1 MHNSGNP
8 WDGLPKVERMSRMP
22 RRSRMVAAAGIAS
35 LLAPI
40 ALLATPAAAAGD
52 GGFGAFAN
60 PGETVTVEFPHRAE
74 QYEWVVPDG
83 VTEITVELAAGSGQS
98 PVGDDGVAAMGG
110 VGGYAEALVPVE
122 SGETLFVRVGASG
135 ETSNRDVGSGGG
147 EGSAIARAAE
157 FLIVVGGG
165 GGAFVC
171 ISGSQ
176 CGNGGAGGLSQT
188 SGSVDGRDSTWS
200 VAIPFEVPL
209 WSVGGG
215 ASGTAPGSPGVYETV
230 DLFEGELVDRV
241 TSGSAAASPSTAA
254 RIESG
259 VVQLS
264 PSSQAQSNRDGL
276 GGTGVFTGGI
286 GGSSVFPLSDDLPSG
301 AFFDAG
307 GGGGSGY
314 LAPGVEL
321 LELRDNVGDGFATIT
336 YTVPEPDV
344 VESTEPALSL
354 DEASVRAGTP
364 FTLRGAGFDPDRDYP
379 AILNSDPVLLGTV
392 STDAEGAFAATLTI
406 PVSVPAG
413 EHVLTVGDA
422 SIPITVLAAEVVAES
437 EKRTVLVA
445 DAPPAEPEL
454 AATGAD
460 PVAAS
465 ILGLLAVALL
475 AAGAAAV
482 RASRQ
487 PQPVHQPRP

>member
-1 MHNSGNP
+1 
-8 WDGLPKVERMSRMP
+8 MSRMP

-60 PGETVTVEFPHRAE
+60 PGETVTVEFPYRAE

-83 VTEITVELAAGSGQS
+83 VTEITVELAAGSGEA
-98 PVGDDGVAAMGG
+98 PVGDRGVLAEGG
-110 VGGYAEALVPVE
+110 VGGHAVFEVPVVP
-122 SGETLFVRVGASG
+122 GETLFLRVGASG
-135 ETSNRDVGSGGG
+135 ATIASLWSDGG
-147 EGSAIARAAE
+147 EGTAIARASEVLA
-157 FLIVVGGG
+157 VVGGG
-165 GGAFVC
+165 GGAYAC
-171 ISGSQ
+171 LSERP
-176 CGNGGAGGLSQT
+176 CGYGGAGGLSLT
-188 SGSVDGRDSTWS
+188 SGSVHGTDSTWA
-200 VAIPFEVPL
+200 VDVLPPVPL
-209 WSVGGG
+209 FSVGGG
-215 ASGTAPGSPGVYETV
+215 ASGTAGEPGVIEVVTV
-230 DLFEGELVDRV
+230 VNGAVSGR
-241 TSGSAAASPSTAA
+241 TATGSAPATPAGGVSL
-254 RIESG
+254 ESG
-259 VVQLS
+259 LLRLS
-264 PSSQAQSNRDGL
+264 APGTASSNRSAT
-276 GGTGVFTGGI
+276 GGTGAFTGGT
-286 GGSSVFPLSDDLPSG
+286 G
-301 AFFDAG
+301 ATSLVEFFDTGDQDPETEDQDVELDVRLYDAG

-321 LELRDNVGDGFATIT
+321 LELRDNVGDGFATII

-354 DEASVRAGTP
+354 DEASVHAGTP

-437 EKRTVLVA
+437 EKRTILVA

-487 PQPVHQPRP
+487 PQPVRQPRP